1 MATESR
7 KQQLE
12 SVVGKT
18 PETREREQAEMIRSL
33 LNLAAP
39 IVVIGFITFLWGL
52 FFFPAACAV
61 AGYTR
66 SFLATINPLVGLDTI
81 RRLGI
86 DYVKILAMCAVLL
99 VFSLFA
105 SFTFGAFLA
114 VFDLPG
120 MGNLVAKGIGAVITF
135 YISVVFSCILG
146 FALFKAGDRLGL
158 AR

>member
-1 MATESR
+1 MADD
-7 KQQLE
+7 
-12 SVVGKT
+12 
-18 PETREREQAEMIRSL
+18 
-33 LNLAAP
+33 
-39 IVVIGFITFLWGL
+39 F
-52 FFFPAACAV
+52 
-61 AGYTR
+61 
-66 SFLATINPLVGLDTI
+66 I